1 MTRKDFVLI
10 AKVFRRA
17 DDAMSAEIKALADSP
32 DYSSYSM
39 RALSSSWQANRT
51 VARDMADALASA
63 NPSFD
68 RARFLLAA
76 IDSEV

>member
-10 AKVFRRA
+10 AKVFRHA
-17 DDAMSAEIKALADSP
+17 EEVMTAEIKAHRDSADY
-32 DYSSYSM
+32 DHATM
-39 RALSSSWQANRT
+39 RALSSSWHANRT
-51 VARDMADALASA
+51 VARDMADALAKA